1 MSTLKMIATVAYI
14 IICIALVIV
23 VLMQEGKTSGLGA
36 LSGAADSYWSKNKG
50 PRSECLLKSPEYL
63 PYYLLY
69 YRQFFVLHGQTKK
82 DLFVNQAYDNKV
94 RHFLTAV

>member
-36 LSGAADSYWSKNKG
+36 LSGAADSYWSKTRVV
-50 PRSECLLKSPEYL
+50 PRRECLLKSPEYL

-69 YRQFFVLHGQTKK
+69 YR
-82 DLFVNQAYDNKV
+82 
-94 RHFLTAV
+94 

>member
-50 PRSECLLKSPEYL
+50 RSQEGMLVKITRVLSV
-63 PYYLLY
+63 
-69 YRQFFVLHGQTKK
+69 FFVVLSVVLCTSWL
-82 DLFVNQAYDNKV
+82 D
-94 RHFLTAV
+94 

>member
-1 MSTLKMIATVAYI
+1 MSTLKMIATVADI

-50 PRSECLLKSPEYL
+50 RSQDCLLYTS
-63 PYYLLY
+63 
-69 YRQFFVLHGQTKK
+69 RCV
-82 DLFVNQAYDNKV
+82 
-94 RHFLTAV
+94 

>member
-50 PRSECLLKSPEYL
+50 RSQEGMLVKITRVPA
-63 PYYLLY
+63 
-69 YRQFFVLHGQTKK
+69 V
-82 DLFVNQAYDNKV
+82 LFVVLSVVLCTSWLD
-94 RHFLTAV
+94 

>member
-50 PRSECLLKSPEYL
+50 RSQEGMLVKITRVRIICCIIGSSLYFMVRLKKICL
-63 PYYLLY
+63 
-69 YRQFFVLHGQTKK
+69 
-82 DLFVNQAYDNKV
+82 
-94 RHFLTAV
+94 

>member
-50 PRSECLLKSPEYL
+50 RSQEGMLVKIT
-63 PYYLLY
+63 
-69 YRQFFVLHGQTKK
+69 RVLAA
-82 DLFVNQAYDNKV
+82 LFVVLSVVLCTSWLD
-94 RHFLTAV
+94 

>member
-50 PRSECLLKSPEYL
+50 RS
-63 PYYLLY
+63 
-69 YRQFFVLHGQTKK
+69 
-82 DLFVNQAYDNKV
+82 LFVI
-94 RHFLTAV
+94 

>member
-36 LSGAADSYWSKNKG
+36 LSGAADSYWSNKG
-50 PRSECLLKSPEYL
+50 RSQEGMLVKIT
-63 PYYLLY
+63 
-69 YRQFFVLHGQTKK
+69 RVLAV
-82 DLFVNQAYDNKV
+82 LFVVLSVVLCTSWLD
-94 RHFLTAV
+94 

>member
-36 LSGAADSYWSKNKG
+36 ADSYWSKNKG
-50 PRSECLLKSPEYL
+50 RSQEGMLVKIT
-63 PYYLLY
+63 
-69 YRQFFVLHGQTKK
+69 RVLAV
-82 DLFVNQAYDNKV
+82 LFVVLSVVLCTSWLD
-94 RHFLTAV
+94 

>member
-36 LSGAADSYWSKNKG
+36 RVV
-50 PRSECLLKSPEYL
+50 PRRECLLKSPEYL

-69 YRQFFVLHGQTKK
+69 YR
-82 DLFVNQAYDNKV
+82 
-94 RHFLTAV
+94 

>member
-36 LSGAADSYWSKNKG
+36 LIGAADSYWSKNKG
-50 PRSECLLKSPEYL
+50 RSQEGMLVKIPR
-63 PYYLLY
+63 
-69 YRQFFVLHGQTKK
+69 VLAI
-82 DLFVNQAYDNKV
+82 LFVVLSVVLCTSWLD
-94 RHFLTAV
+94 